1 MGPGAPLRPLRTTS
15 APPRIPAGDPQ
26 ATLGPMALA
35 LNRGRRAVRRQE
47 RTFVFVSADEPL
59 AAAQAVWSART
70 PVDLCVA
77 GPSQA
82 ARDTA
87 AFAVAGRP
95 VDIVSEPLL
104 AAPPVDEDAAD
115 TSVREADA
123 LLALYAL
130 DTKCALV
137 VWDAL
142 DREQPHPVIVDEQWL
157 LATAE
162 RIGRSVRIP

>member
-1 MGPGAPLRPLRTTS
+1 
-15 APPRIPAGDPQ
+15 
-26 ATLGPMALA
+26 MALA

-59 AAAQAVWSART
+59 AAAQAVWSAHT

-95 VDIVSEPLL
+95 VDIISEALL
-104 AAPPVDEDAAD
+104 AAAPPNEDAAD
-115 TSVREADA
+115 RAAREADA

-130 DTKCALV
+130 DTRCALV
-137 VWDAL
+137 VWDEL
-142 DREQPHPVIVDEQWL
+142 DREQPRPVVVDEQWL
-157 LATAE
+157 VDTAE
-162 RIGRSVRIP
+162 RINRSLRIP

>member
-1 MGPGAPLRPLRTTS
+1 
-15 APPRIPAGDPQ
+15 
-26 ATLGPMALA
+26 MAV
-35 LNRGRRAVRRQE
+35 G
-47 RTFVFVSADEPL
+47 RTFIFVGADEAL

-95 VDIVSEPLL
+95 VNILLEPLL
-104 AAPPVDEDAAD
+104 SAAPADERTAETAA
-115 TSVREADA
+115 READA

-130 DTKCALV
+130 DTRCALV
-137 VWDAL
+137 VWDEL
-142 DREQPHPVIVDEQWL
+142 NGRQPHPVVVDEQWL

-162 RIGRSVRIP
+162 RISRALPVP